1 MSKNTILVGLIW
13 VGLATWLYCII
24 DRQLMPNK
32 VEKLG
37 NEATVTL
44 ERGRDGH
51 YRAEAW
57 LNEQKIDVLV
67 DTGATDV
74 AISERVANQLNL
86 SRDYPITTNT
96 ANGEAQGFAT
106 RLKTVKLGGVIAHDV
121 SAIIAPGLNGDV
133 LLGMSFLSRMDV
145 RLFQGKMTVKQVE
158 EK

>member
-1 MSKNTILVGLIW
+1 MSKNTILVSIIW
-13 VGLATWLYCII
+13 IVLATWLYCII
-24 DRQLMPNK
+24 DRQLKPNTADN
-32 VEKLG
+32 LG
-37 NEATVTL
+37 NAATVTL

-57 LNEQKIDVLV
+57 LNEQKINVLV

-96 ANGEAQGFAT
+96 ANGEAKGYAT
-106 RLKTVKLGGVIAHDV
+106 RLKIVKLGGVVAHDV
-121 SAIIAPGLNGDV
+121 SAIIAPSLNGEV

-145 RLFQGKMTVKQVE
+145 RLFRGKMTVKQIE
-158 EK
+158 E

>member
-1 MSKNTILVGLIW
+1 MSKNTIIISIIW
-13 VGLATWLYCII
+13 IALATWLYFIVE
-24 DRQLMPNK
+24 RQFMPNK
-32 VEKLG
+32 AEKLG
-37 NEATVTL
+37 NSATVTL

-51 YRAEAW
+51 YRAQAW

-74 AISERVANQLNL
+74 AVSERVANQLNL
-86 SRDYPITTNT
+86 PRNYPITTNT

-158 EK
+158 E